1 MALLCWV
8 PFVVCAEI
16 DRLVHLPLEPIVR
29 HPGAHARLLIAVPL
43 FAIAD
48 RLLAARCRDTL
59 SWLRSDRILDN
70 PPPEPPRRPLWL
82 ELTLLGCA
90 EAIGQAVFWGLLPSG
105 GALTQGS
112 ALERG
117 LAGGWYAF
125 VAFPVFCWLALR
137 VLLRWGEW
145 TLMLFKLSRSPLH
158 PSAAHPDLAGGLTW
172 LARPIDG
179 LAPFVVG
186 ITAVAVASWA
196 PQVID
201 HTVTK
206 TLIFQLLGIWTGAV
220 FLIAFGPQLFF
231 MRVLVRARWR
241 GMREY
246 DHLAMVYTRRFH
258 SRWMEREPDHELLG
272 AADIQSLNDL
282 QSAVG
287 LVHRMRV
294 VPFGRRELR
303 VMIVAIALPCIPLL
317 LAVVPLNKLL
327 MKVAS
332 SMVGI
337 GP

>member
-8 PFVVCAEI
+8 PFVVCAWI
-16 DRLVHLPLEPIVR
+16 DRLVQLPLEPIVR
-29 HPGAHARLLIAVPL
+29 HPGAHARLLIAVPM

-48 RLLAARCRDTL
+48 RLLAARCRDALTF
-59 SWLRSDRILDN
+59 LRSDQILDD

-90 EAIGQAVFWGLLPSG
+90 EALGQAVFWGLLPSG
-105 GALTQGS
+105 GALTGGS

-125 VAFPVFCWLALR
+125 VAFPVFVWLALR
-137 VLLRWGEW
+137 VLIRWLEW
-145 TLMLFKLSRSPLH
+145 TRILFRLSRSPLR
-158 PSAAHPDLAGGLTW
+158 PSAAHPDMAGGLTW

-196 PQVID
+196 PQVIA
-201 HTVTK
+201 HTVAK
-206 TLIFQLLGIWTGAV
+206 TLLLQLLGFWAGAV
-220 FLIAFGPQLFF
+220 FVISFGPYLPFI
-231 MRVLVRARWR
+231 RALVRARWR

-246 DHLAMVYTRRFH
+246 DHLAMIYTRRFH
-258 SRWMEREPDHELLG
+258 CRWIEREPDHELLG
-272 AADIQSLNDL
+272 SADIQSLNDL

-294 VPFGRRELR
+294 VPFGRRELGM
-303 VMIVAIALPCIPLL
+303 MIVAIVLPCIPLL